1 MKLQIYQFE
10 VAEANFKQNKAKVSS
25 LIETHYTN
33 ADIIVLPEM
42 WNNGYALNQLKDK
55 ADIDLQQSLPFIQ
68 QLAQQYTT
76 HIVAGSVANMRTNAI
91 YNTAF
96 AVSKDKTLLNGTDK
110 IHLVPMLDEPFYLSP
125 GLNQPNNFSIN
136 GIQASQIICYDLRYP
151 EVARASI
158 KNGAEMLFVVAQ
170 WTTQNLHHWRILL
183 QARAIENNCFVI
195 ACNSV
200 GNVNHQHHK
209 GNSYAGHSMVV
220 NPNGEILVEA
230 GHSEMVFEIDIQTN
244 AVTKQRK
251 AIPVL
256 EDI

>member
-10 VAEANFKQNKAKVSS
+10 VAEANFKQNKAKISS

-96 AVSKDKTLLNGTDK
+96 AVSKDKTLLNVTDK
-110 IHLVPMLDEPFYLSP
+110 IHLGPMLDEPFYLSP

-158 KNGAEMLFVVAQ
+158 KNDANFI
-170 WTTQNLHHWRILL
+170 TSTCH
-183 QARAIENNCFVI
+183 
-195 ACNSV
+195 
-200 GNVNHQHHK
+200 
-209 GNSYAGHSMVV
+209 
-220 NPNGEILVEA
+220 
-230 GHSEMVFEIDIQTN
+230 
-244 AVTKQRK
+244 
-251 AIPVL
+251 
-256 EDI
+256 

>member
-10 VAEANFKQNKAKVSS
+10 VAEANFKQNKAKISS

-33 ADIIVLPEM
+33 ADIIVLPEI

-96 AVSKDKTLLNGTDK
+96 AVSKDKTLLNVTDK

-125 GLNQPNNFSIN
+125 GLIIN
-136 GIQASQIICYDLRYP
+136 ITRGI
-151 EVARASI
+151 V
-158 KNGAEMLFVVAQ
+158 MLA
-170 WTTQNLHHWRILL
+170 ILWL
-183 QARAIENNCFVI
+183 LTLTEKFLLKLVI
-195 ACNSV
+195 
-200 GNVNHQHHK
+200 QK
-209 GNSYAGHSMVV
+209 WF
-220 NPNGEILVEA
+220 L
-230 GHSEMVFEIDIQTN
+230 
-244 AVTKQRK
+244 K
-251 AIPVL
+251 
-256 EDI
+256 